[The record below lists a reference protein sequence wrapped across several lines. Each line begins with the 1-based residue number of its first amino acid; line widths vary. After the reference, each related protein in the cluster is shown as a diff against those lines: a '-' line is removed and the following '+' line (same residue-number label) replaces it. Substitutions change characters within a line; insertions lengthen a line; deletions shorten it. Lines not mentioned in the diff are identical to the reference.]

1 MYGNKPHHRHTRT
14 AGRALSVTALT
25 PEWGDRRVTKVSPA
39 AHEPAAEVHE
49 GPVGT
54 PRGHTEPGIPPSF
67 EDLTAIGPPR
77 TASHQAV

>member
-1 MYGNKPHHRHTRT
+1 MSDSLILEKKGVYGNEPHHRHTRT

-54 PRGHTEPGIPPSF
+54 LEGIRSLEF
-67 EDLTAIGPPR
+67 RLRSKT
-77 TASHQAV
+77 